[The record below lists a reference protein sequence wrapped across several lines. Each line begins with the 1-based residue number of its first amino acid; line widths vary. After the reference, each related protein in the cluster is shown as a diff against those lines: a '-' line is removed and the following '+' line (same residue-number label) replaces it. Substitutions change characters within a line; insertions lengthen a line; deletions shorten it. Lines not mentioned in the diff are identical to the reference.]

1 MAVVLVTGMSGAG
14 KSMAL
19 AELAQRGHQVVDTD
33 DGDWI
38 EDVPLGRGL
47 ESERL
52 WREDKIN
59 ALISEHVANT
69 LCQGEC
75 GQQRSSPTPARSNPC
90 CGPAPLL
97 RSIPLKCSLTRWLMS
112 WSASQEWRP
121 RTAPL
126 CGWAKTDQRASASAS
141 STARGRCFASQ
152 ARTSAN
158 RCAAALYWG
167 RSSVSEMAAAICIAV
182 DFLLSRT
189 PAPRRSTRTVLSF

>member
-1 MAVVLVTGMSGAG
+1 MAVAQATGMSGAG

-69 LCQGEC
+69 LFISGCV
-75 GQQRSSPTPARSNPC
+75 SSPTPARVE
-90 CGPAPLL
+90 PLL
-97 RSIPLKCSLTRWLMS
+97 R
-112 WSASQEWRP
+112 AGA
-121 RTAPL
+121 TAQIDTTQVQP
-126 CGWAKTDQRASASAS
+126 DQVADELER
-141 STARGRCFASQ
+141 
-152 ARTSAN
+152 
-158 RCAAALYWG
+158 
-167 RSSVSEMAAAICIAV
+167 IAGV
-182 DFLLSRT
+182 AT
-189 PAPRRSTRTVLSF
+189 